1 MKIRQANKN
10 DLKEIVKIEKICFPK
25 AEAASEKDI
34 DERFFL
40 LVLSIVQFFV
50 LRPLPFQFSCILL

>member
-34 DERFFL
+34 YERCHYGIY
-40 LVLSIVQFFV
+40 SNKQ
-50 LRPLPFQFSCILL
+50 